1 MSSDVEAIRPRRKQ
15 PKQNMKA
22 HNSGL
27 LVIESTDVYF
37 DEVHNIW
44 RRVPS
49 FWVGDFVSSH
59 TYVIRSA

>member
-1 MSSDVEAIRPRRKQ
+1 
-15 PKQNMKA
+15 MKA